1 MGKTSAITK
10 FWTVVLTS
18 LGLLMLV
25 LAGEQLYSRPL
36 LSLVV
41 RALHGGGLPARMWI
55 PAREGRRAMLVK
67 RRRLSAST
75 SDSMVA
81 PLTTPAP
88 IEFLGAENYLTG
100 EFAPFWNSSLPFL
113 FLKTESNCSLSVYTD
128 DPANMTIGLL
138 QTNYQDILHAQ
149 AGLTTIGDL
158 WPNGCLNSRLGVPS
172 GNGIIERTAGGIYYA
187 ALAITYGMFGSSN
200 SITVGIGNSAG
211 DALESSPTSY
221 TTPRTPATLTSV
233 DLTGNGKPD
242 LVVVSDDVNGVAT
255 ISVFPG
261 NGDGTY
267 QPRTDYGTQ
276 LVSGAVTVADVNKDG
291 HPDLIVVG
299 QPSSGNLAD
308 PAVQVFLNNGNGTFG
323 AAINGPALPDP
334 KAAYAAVADFNKD
347 TKMDLATNDGHILLG
362 DGTGHF
368 SLMAGSQF
376 PTADNLVAADLNKD
390 GKVDLATVT
399 FTSNSS
405 FEGTV
410 GIFLGNGDGTF
421 TAGQRYGSI
430 YGGQN
435 VGVSD
440 LDGDGNPD
448 LIVGFSDPHGFGPG
462 SGAGSY
468 VYFLLGRGDG
478 TFAGAT
484 WDQSL
489 GIVTGLGPAFA
500 VADFNGDLK
509 PDIVTTNSASGLSL
523 YTLTGNGDGTFTSGF
538 TGAISANNAGNPP
551 LVLAGDLNG
560 DKNNDA
566 MVGITTQSATLTGNG
581 MGDLAVFLG
590 NGHDS
595 FGSEIDTPFA
605 STAGAI
611 AAGNFD
617 NDTVMDVVAG
627 GVVTI
632 DSMANPATGAVFYLE
647 GKNDGSF
654 QTPVQIATP
663 RNPVS
668 FAVADLNGDKN
679 LDLVVADDGAPF
691 ASVPVDGS
699 VLVYFGNG
707 NGTFQSPKTLDA
719 PSFPQAVAIADVN
732 NDGNPDIVVLSE
744 FKGQSFF
751 SRLWVF
757 LGDGKGN
764 FGAGIETS
772 IDEFA
777 EGLQVA
783 DLNGDGLPDVAL
795 ASCCGFANTEVWAG
809 NSDGTFTGPTELPVE
824 ISSSFPILADVNGD
838 KKLDLLVATGDGIE
852 TLLNI
857 SGQGVPTPIPAGTI
871 GATPTATATLATPTA
886 TRTATATATRTATAT
901 ATAATLTP
909 TATRTATTAATPTA
923 TRTATATATAT
934 GTRTTTPTST
944 ATPTA
949 TRTATASASS
959 SATATATAS
968 RTASATTTKT
978 ATATTTPT
986 ATATRTAN
994 ATTAPTATAT
1004 ATSSKSATSTLTSTQ
1019 TATTTP
1025 TAKATVTLT
1034 PTATATTTR
1043 TATPTATTSRT
1054 VTPTTTASS
1063 TATPTATA
1071 TVIGSV
1077 TPTATPTPVAG
1088 KLKISPKVLNFG
1100 DVQVGSNKIKS
1111 IKIANAGKVKGKKVP
1126 PPILIEM
1133 ETGVTSPFTL
1143 TKECVD
1149 DNLYPKS
1156 KSLPPGS
1163 CEVSVTFTPTA
1174 AQKYA
1179 GTLTIETN
1187 LVPTSARSVK
1197 LEGTGR

>member
-1 MGKTSAITK
+1 VGKTSAITK
-10 FWTVVLTS
+10 IWTVVLTS

-41 RALHGGGLPARMWI
+41 RALHSGGLPAQMWI
-55 PAREGRRAMLVK
+55 PSPGGRRAMLVK
-67 RRRLSAST
+67 RVRLRAST
-75 SDSMVA
+75 SDSAVA
-81 PLTTPAP
+81 PLITPAP

-128 DPANMTIGLL
+128 NPASMTIGEL

-149 AGLTTIGDL
+149 AGLTTTGDL
-158 WPNGCLNSRLGVPS
+158 WPKGCLNSRLGVPS
-172 GNGIIERTAGGIYYA
+172 GNGIIEKTAGGIYYA
-187 ALAITYGMFGSSN
+187 ALAITYGMFGSAN

-211 DALESSPTSY
+211 DALASSPTSY
-221 TTPRTPATLTSV
+221 TTPGTPATLTSV
-233 DLTGNGKPD
+233 DLNGDTKPD
-242 LVVVSDDVNGVAT
+242 LIVVSDDVNGVAT

-267 QPRTDYGTQ
+267 QSRTDYVTQ
-276 LVSGAVTVADVNKDG
+276 LISGGVTVADVNKDG

-299 QPSSGNLAD
+299 QPSSGSLGD
-308 PAVQVFLNNGNGTFG
+308 PAVQVFLNNGNGTF
-323 AAINGPALPDP
+323 APAINGPALPDL
-334 KAAYAAVADFNKD
+334 KAAYAAAADFNKD

-376 PTADNLVAADLNKD
+376 PAADNLVAADWNKD

-405 FEGTV
+405 FDGTV

-435 VGVSD
+435 IGVSD

-484 WDQSL
+484 WDQAL
-489 GIVTGLGPAFA
+489 GIASGLGPAFA
-500 VADFNGDLK
+500 VADLNGDLK
-509 PDIVTTNSASGLSL
+509 PDIVTTNNVSGLSL
-523 YTLTGNGDGTFTSGF
+523 YTLTGNGDGTFAPGF
-538 TGAISANNAGNPP
+538 TGAISANNAGYPP
-551 LVLAGDLNG
+551 LVLAGNLNG
-560 DKNNDA
+560 DANIDA
-566 MVGITTQSATLTGNG
+566 IVGITTQSATLTGNG

-611 AAGNFD
+611 VAGNFD
-617 NDTVMDVVAG
+617 NDNVLDVVAG
-627 GVVTI
+627 GAVTI

-668 FAVADLNGDKN
+668 FAAADLNGDKN

-691 ASVPVDGS
+691 ASVNGS

-707 NGTFQSPKTLDA
+707 NGTFQSPKILDA

-732 NDGNPDIVVLSE
+732 NDGNQDIVVLSE

-809 NSDGTFTGPTELPVE
+809 KGDGTFIGPTELPVE

-838 KKLDLLVATGDGIE
+838 KKLDLLVSTGDGIE

-857 SGQGVPTPIPAGTI
+857 SGQGVPTPIPAGTVGATPTPSATAT
-871 GATPTATATLATPTA
+871 GATPTATRTATASSSATATATSSRTATATTTKTATAKATATLTPTATATATTKATPTA
-886 TRTATATATRTATAT
+886 TRTATATATPTASATAT
-901 ATAATLTP
+901 ATHS
-909 TATRTATTAATPTA
+909 ATPTA
-923 TRTATATATAT
+923 TTS
-934 GTRTTTPTST
+934 ST

-949 TRTATASASS
+949 TITATSNGTQ
-959 SATATATAS
+959 TATAT
-968 RTASATTTKT
+968 
-978 ATATTTPT
+978 P
-986 ATATRTAN
+986 
-994 ATTAPTATAT
+994 
-1004 ATSSKSATSTLTSTQ
+1004 
-1019 TATTTP
+1019 
-1025 TAKATVTLT
+1025 
-1034 PTATATTTR
+1034 
-1043 TATPTATTSRT
+1043 
-1054 VTPTTTASS
+1054 SS

-1071 TVIGSV
+1071 TMIGTS
-1077 TPTATPTPVAG
+1077 TPTATPTPVVG
-1088 KLKISPKVLNFG
+1088 KLKILPKVLNFG

-1111 IKIANAGKVKGKKVP
+1111 IKITNAGKVKGKRVP

-1149 DNLYPKS
+1149 DDLFPKS
-1156 KSLPPGS
+1156 KGVPAGS

-1187 LVPTSARSVK
+1187 LVPTSGRSVK